1 MKDLIKLI
9 IAMIRVVWVQ
19 IITLLLFP
27 TIIERLHSA
36 LLNDNKELLVGM
48 FVLLI
53 PIIWSMYCLVN
64 TAVTIYKKRIKIN

>member
-9 IAMIRVVWVQ
+9 IAMIQVVWVQ
-19 IITLLLFP
+19 IITLLLYP

-53 PIIWSMYCLVN
+53 PIIWSAYYLFNIAVN
-64 TAVTIYKKRIKIN
+64 IDKKRIKIK